1 MLRMLTGDV
10 RFVQLVIWRALA
22 VIVIVAHFAYLL
34 FIPLGGFLALRWPRI
49 VPYHL
54 AAIAIGVVSVT
65 IHFDCP
71 LTNVEQWLER
81 RAGEHPHGA
90 FVNRYIVG
98 HIVPHGYDRALQLL
112 VVVAIVVS
120 YTIMLRRRARH
131 APVLPS

>member
-1 MLRMLTGDV
+1 ML
-10 RFVQLVIWRALA
+10 WRVLA
-22 VIVIVAHFAYLL
+22 VAVIALHFAYLL
-34 FIPLGGFLALRWPRI
+34 FIPLGGFLALRWPKL

-65 IHFDCP
+65 VHFDCP

-98 HIVPHGYDRALQLL
+98 HIVPHGYDRAMQLL
-112 VVVAIVVS
+112 IVAAIIVS
-120 YTIMLRRRARH
+120 YTIMLRRRARQPR
-131 APVLPS
+131 ALPS